1 MPDGPLSL
9 FKRCEEFKCKKDG
22 KDQETIQSSLI
33 VCYTCTKLAFYM
45 NSMCGFTGG
54 GGGGVSRSVTFD
66 FVYSSTYSTGRV
78 EFIYQMTSRLGV
90 K

>member
-1 MPDGPLSL
+1 MPDGPSSL
-9 FKRCEEFKCKKDG
+9 FKRCEEFKSKKDG

-33 VCYTCTKLAFYM
+33 VCYTCTKLAFHM
-45 NSMCGFTGG
+45 NSMCGFSGV
-54 GGGGVSRSVTFD
+54 GGGVSRSVTFD

-78 EFIYQMTSRLGV
+78 DFKYQMTSRLGV